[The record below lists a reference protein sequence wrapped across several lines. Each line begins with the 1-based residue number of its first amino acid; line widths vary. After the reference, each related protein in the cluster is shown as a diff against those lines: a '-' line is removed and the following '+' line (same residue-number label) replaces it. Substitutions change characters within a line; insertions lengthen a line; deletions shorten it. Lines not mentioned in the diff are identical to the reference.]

1 MQNESEKLNLTYLP
15 APVPKDNF
23 QPLSQYVKEPIPE
36 FDDAA
41 DIRDYLEIIL
51 RRKWLI
57 SIIVLIS
64 IATTLIVSLAM
75 KPQYKANGKI
85 ELTIQ
90 SPRVTKFE
98 DMAMLG
104 TQIQTREFMQTQLKL
119 LKSETLGDRVI
130 DKLQLEHN
138 PALAPAPDW
147 AITKLI
153 RSVEDQ
159 RGRLLCRLISFH
171 RFSRPVQPGDSK
183 LPELKLRKK
192 IEDKFAK
199 SLDVQPERDTTIFSL
214 AFSSTDPSVSRDVI
228 NTMIQEYITWQ
239 VDKKIEATI
248 AAKQRLEKQI
258 ELARITTRK
267 GGNKP

>member
-1 MQNESEKLNLTYLP
+1 MVQNESEKLNLTYLP
-15 APVPKDNF
+15 APIPKDNF
-23 QPLSQYVKEPIPE
+23 QQLSQYVKEPIPE
-36 FDDAA
+36 FDDSA

-57 SIIVLIS
+57 LIILLIS
-64 IATTLIVSLAM
+64 IATTFIVSLTM

-138 PALAPAPDW
+138 PALTPAPDW
-147 AITKLI
+147 AITKLM
-153 RSVEDQ
+153 RSVKDQ
-159 RGRLLCRLISFH
+159 RSRLL
-171 RFSRPVQPGDSK
+171 
-183 LPELKLRKK
+183 
-192 IEDKFAK
+192 
-199 SLDVQPERDTTIFSL
+199 
-214 AFSSTDPSVSRDVI
+214 
-228 NTMIQEYITWQ
+228 
-239 VDKKIEATI
+239 
-248 AAKQRLEKQI
+248 
-258 ELARITTRK
+258 
-267 GGNKP
+267 